1 MTSSGSVR
9 ARTAGDGVHGRMEG
23 MTWRWTTSHYGTW
36 AWEDSAQAGGRRRT
50 MKDCGERERERER
63 EVEDK
68 DILVIFKIYW
78 MKKMTWMASRGKE
91 LHPNGIEGI

>member
-23 MTWRWTTSHYGTW
+23 MTRRWTTSHYGTW

-50 MKDCGERERERER
+50 MKDCGERERERLKTR
-63 EVEDK
+63 T
-68 DILVIFKIYW
+68 F
-78 MKKMTWMASRGKE
+78 
-91 LHPNGIEGI
+91 